1 MLKFF
6 FLRLL
11 PLLLVTASAFAD
23 PDYAR
28 EKRWE
33 NEITPGIVVGDPIF
47 LAQGNG
53 HKFLGIYTEAANA
66 KMGVVVAHGIG
77 IHPDWGMIGTLRQ
90 RLPDYG
96 YTTLAIQMP
105 ILAADA
111 RPSAYTAIFPDAV
124 ERLQLAVAYL
134 TNKGYK
140 RIALVSH
147 SMGSRM
153 ALAYMAGNSS
163 EISSWAALGMT
174 APAERL
180 DASKTYEGIASP
192 VLDLYGA
199 RDLPQ
204 VLSSAARRY
213 ISLAGNARSK
223 QVQIADA
230 DHFFAGRENEMVM
243 AVKNFLDGI
252 K

>member
-1 MLKFF
+1 MPG
-6 FLRLL
+6 FLLV
-11 PLLLVTASAFAD
+11 PFSALLLVSASLCAAS
-23 PDYAR
+23 DYAR

-33 NEITPGIVVGDPIF
+33 SEITPGIVVGDAEY
-47 LAQGNG
+47 LVQNNG

-66 KMGVVVAHGIG
+66 RMGVVVVHGIG
-77 IHPDWGMIGTLRQ
+77 VHPDWGMIGTLRQ

-96 YTTLAIQMP
+96 YATLSIQMP

-111 RPSAYTAIFPDAV
+111 RPEAYAATFPEAV
-124 ERLQLAVAYL
+124 ERLQLAFAYL
-134 TNKGYK
+134 ANKRHR

-153 ALAYMAGNSS
+153 AHAYMAANSS
-163 EISSWAALGMT
+163 AISAWAALGMT
-174 APAERL
+174 APPGNS
-180 DASKTYEGIASP
+180 DAARTYERINTP

-204 VLSSAARRY
+204 VLASAARRY
-213 ISLAGNARSK
+213 LSLAGNKQSK
-223 QVQIADA
+223 QVQISAA
-230 DHFFAGRENEMVM
+230 DHFFAGREDEMVK
-243 AVKNFLDGI
+243 AVKIFLDGV

>member
-6 FLRLL
+6 LLRLL
-11 PLLLVTASAFAD
+11 PLLFVSASAFAN

-33 NEITPGIVVGDPIF
+33 NEVTPGIVVGDPVY

-66 KMGVVVAHGIG
+66 KMGVVVVHGIG

-96 YTTLAIQMP
+96 YTTLSIQMP
-105 ILAADA
+105 VLAADA
-111 RPSAYTAIFPDAV
+111 KPSAYAATFPEAV

-153 ALAYMAGNSS
+153 AQAYMAGNSS
-163 EISSWAALGMT
+163 EISAWAALGMT
-174 APAERL
+174 APAV
-180 DASKTYEGIASP
+180 AAKPYEGITIP

-204 VLSSAARRY
+204 VLASAAGRY
-213 ISLAGNARSK
+213 LSLAGNAQSK
-223 QVQIADA
+223 QIQIADA
-230 DHFFAGRENEMVM
+230 DHFFGGHEDEMVK
-243 AVKNFLDGI
+243 AVKNFLDDI